1 MAAYALTDLLP
12 DFGAAPPARVVRAA
26 PGTDVA
32 PPPRMTPDEEW
43 TQRMEAAVRE
53 AEAAVEARL
62 AEAHGRALAEL
73 EARHEAET
81 ARLNAELGARA
92 GQLVA
97 ERLERLESDVVSM
110 TSAVA
115 ARLLGAVLSEEVR
128 RHAIAELAGAIRA
141 AIADRE
147 AVRIKVTGPLLL
159 YDALKP
165 ALGRFAERVEFSEA
179 DGIDLVVAL
188 DSSLFETRIGEW
200 SAALAEV
207 LA

>member
-1 MAAYALTDLLP
+1 M
-12 DFGAAPPARVVRAA
+12 
-26 PGTDVA
+26 DVA
-32 PPPRMTPDEEW
+32 PPRMTPDEEW
-43 TQRMEAAVRE
+43 AQRMAAAVRE
-53 AEAAVEARL
+53 AEAATEARL
-62 AEAHGRALAEL
+62 AEAHGHALAEL